1 VNIVYLHQYFKTPA
15 MAGGTRSY
23 EMALRLVRKG
33 HQVHVV
39 TSSTDV
45 TADSGG
51 WVVEK
56 IDGITVHWLPV
67 AYSNSM
73 GFARRLLAFSDFAR
87 KAGKYASKL
96 EADVVFATSTPLTI
110 AIPGIKAS
118 RALKAPMVFEVRDLW
133 PDIPIAL
140 GVLKS
145 PVTKFLARRLEH
157 WAYRNASQIVGL
169 SPGMCAGVTRS
180 GYPPDRVHCIPNS
193 ADIDLFAVSDESG
206 KDFRRSR
213 PWLGGRPLVVYAGTF
228 GRVNGIGYLVEMAMH
243 SLELNPDIRFLAVGE
258 GIERAE
264 VEERAQIAGVL
275 DHNFFIEPPVSKSS
289 MPALLNAATITTSLV
304 IDNRSLWDNS
314 ANKFF
319 DSLAAGRPIF
329 VNHGG
334 WQADLLAETGAGFE
348 VPGNDPKEAA
358 RRVCEFVDNPDE
370 IRKAGLAAMELAET
384 RFERN
389 VLAQQLESVLEL
401 ALRDAHD

>member
-1 VNIVYLHQYFKTPA
+1 MKIVYLHQYFKTPA

-39 TSSTDV
+39 TSRTDAA
-45 TADSGG
+45 TETGD
-51 WVVEK
+51 WFVET

-73 GFARRLLAFSDFAR
+73 SFSRRLMAFSEFAR
-87 KAGKYASKL
+87 KAGRYASKL

-110 AIPGIKAS
+110 AIPGIKAAK
-118 RALKAPMVFEVRDLW
+118 ALKVPMVFEVRDLW

-145 PVTKFLARRLEH
+145 PVTKFLARKLEH
-157 WAYRNASQIVGL
+157 WAYRNANQVVGL

-180 GYPPDRVHCIPNS
+180 GYPAERVHCIPNS
-193 ADIDLFAVSDESG
+193 ADIDLFSVPDESG
-206 KDFRRSR
+206 REFRRSR
-213 PWLGGRPLVVYAGTF
+213 AWLGERPLVVYAGTL
-228 GRVNGIGYLVEMAMH
+228 GRVNGVGYLVEMAKH
-243 SLELNPDIRFLAVGE
+243 ALALNPELRFLAVGE
-258 GIERAE
+258 GVEQAE
-264 VEERAQIAGVL
+264 VEQNARDAGVL
-275 DHNFFIEPPVSKSS
+275 GRNFFMEPPVSKSS
-289 MPALLNAATITTSLV
+289 MPALLNAATVTTSLV
-304 IDNRSLWDNS
+304 IDNRALWDNS

-348 VPGNDPKEAA
+348 VPGNDPEEAA
-358 RRVCEFVDNPDE
+358 RLVSEFVKNPDE
-370 IRKAGLAAMELAET
+370 IKKSGLAALDLAKT
-384 RFERN
+384 RFDRN
-389 VLAQQLESVLEL
+389 VLAQQLEGVLES
-401 ALRDAHD
+401 ALSEAHG